1 METPAATHRC
11 FYIAPI
17 GATGSDIRRRSD
29 QILRHIV
36 KPAAQECGYEAIRA
50 DEIDSSGLISTQVIE
65 RILGDGLVIAD
76 LTDHN
81 PNVFYELAVRHTT
94 GKPFIQIISEGQSIP
109 FDVQGL
115 RTIELDH
122 QDLDSAADARGAIVR
137 AIKAIKAGETVNT
150 PMTYTMDL
158 AELRNS
164 DKAEERGVADILEVV
179 KGIQRQLSRPA
190 TETASRHDLD
200 LLQSVVGMW
209 VQQGHLQRDNLM
221 VLMGELKSTNGSVWL
236 QELMRSTFP
245 GTTAPAPDA

>member
-1 METPAATHRC
+1 METPAATLRC

-36 KPAAQECGYEAIRA
+36 KPAALECGYQATRA

-76 LTDHN
+76 LTDQN

-94 GKPFIQIISEGQSIP
+94 GKPFIQIISEGQTIP

-122 QDLDSAADARGAIVR
+122 RDLDSAAEAREAIVR
-137 AIKAIKAGETVNT
+137 AIKAVEAGEAVNT

-164 DKAEERGVADILEVV
+164 DKAEERGVADILEMV
-179 KGIQRQLSRPA
+179 KVIQRQLNQPA
-190 TETASRHDLD
+190 SETSARHDLA
-200 LLQSVVGMW
+200 LLQNVIGMW
-209 VQQGHLQRDNLM
+209 VQQGHLQRDSLM
-221 VLMGELKSTNGSVWL
+221 ILMGELKSKNGSVWL
-236 QELMRSTFP
+236 QDLMHNTFP
-245 GTTAPAPDA
+245 GTMAPAQDA